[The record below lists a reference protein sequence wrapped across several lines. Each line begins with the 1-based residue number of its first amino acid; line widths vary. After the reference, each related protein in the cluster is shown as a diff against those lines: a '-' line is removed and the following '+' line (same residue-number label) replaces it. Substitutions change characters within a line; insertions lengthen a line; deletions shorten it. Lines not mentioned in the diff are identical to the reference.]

1 MTSATLNLG
10 EIAAFWRNSRRLY
23 TIYSALNRTF
33 EIGLPLC
40 RDLEYPIDRS
50 EPEIVERV
58 RNWFDEMDTRVQ
70 VWQLRQLLQSTNLQT
85 EENLRALLRRHM
97 DNNQNGE
104 VDRDK
109 IDFLLVQYFA
119 HCAPH
124 GLYEQQISMAEVA
137 RVLEPVLGALPESY
151 PEWAEGLDIKLEK
164 LNRCNSLE
172 ELQKL
177 GALLEVRELKL
188 ALRERYFDNPCLVA
202 FTRFNFLARRA
213 FFRAMHLDLHAIR
226 NAINELEGRGVTEV
240 DCSEAGLSDHETM
253 EHIRHVVHQWKTPF
267 RAPYTGGASFGQLIL
282 LRHALQKALGHET
295 VAESAAES
303 EDHAAPEVPET
314 GTARLA
320 VAARNAGAEVSGDG
334 FDRSGL
340 EEFLPAAQPSA
351 AASMVVAPVAAAPAA
366 PAKPAEISVSSEV
379 PAVVPEVPAGPE
391 VSAVPPP
398 LSAEP
403 FAPPVP
409 APVAAPVQAPI
420 VTPIVTN
427 DQSSEPP
434 VPLSDLVARSAP
446 PSEPVVPPHQA
457 VERVQEDDYLGHCV
471 ADITQ
476 QLQAV
481 PSRRMPGVSAIT
493 LAGCKLLIATW
504 EAEAFTQADDELSV
518 TLRRAVA
525 ARTIL
530 HVSVER
536 FKKSVPTDLSA
547 AIEIAETAV
556 GELRIQ
562 VEKAKQ
568 AENIDAAVNL
578 AATTKRLLALIE
590 EGVRLRS

>member
-1 MTSATLNLG
+1 MTTATVNLG
-10 EIAAFWRNSRRLY
+10 EIAAFWRNARRLY

-50 EPEIVERV
+50 EPEVMDRV
-58 RNWFDEMDTRVQ
+58 RNWFDQMDTHVQ

-97 DNNQNGE
+97 DNNQNTE

-109 IDFLLVQYFA
+109 IDFLMVQYFA

-124 GLYEQQISMAEVA
+124 GLYEQQISLSEVA
-137 RVLEPVLGALPESY
+137 RVLEPVLGALPENY
-151 PEWAEGLDIKLEK
+151 PDWAEGLDIKLEK
-164 LNRCNSLE
+164 LNQCNSLE

-240 DCSEAGLSDHETM
+240 DCSEAGLTDHESM

-282 LRHALQKALGHET
+282 LRHALQKALGHE
-295 VAESAAES
+295 
-303 EDHAAPEVPET
+303 
-314 GTARLA
+314 
-320 VAARNAGAEVSGDG
+320 VSGEITEQVAPVQPQIVSASPAAVEASSAEI
-334 FDRSGL
+334 DRNL
-340 EEFLPAAQPSA
+340 EEFLPAPQPA
-351 AASMVVAPVAAAPAA
+351 AASPVVKEKPAEEQAAPAI
-366 PAKPAEISVSSEV
+366 PLV
-379 PAVVPEVPAGPE
+379 PE
-391 VSAVPPP
+391 VSAVAPPP
-398 LSAEP
+398 
-403 FAPPVP
+403 APPSVASAAPPAP
-409 APVAAPVQAPI
+409 APV
-420 VTPIVTN
+420 
-427 DQSSEPP
+427 QSSEPP
-434 VPLSDLVARSAP
+434 VPLSDLAARSAP
-446 PSEPVVPPHQA
+446 PPAVIAAPQQPVD
-457 VERVQEDDYLGHCV
+457 RVQEDDYLAHCV
-471 ADITQ
+471 ADITR

-481 PSRRMPGVSAIT
+481 PARKSPGVSAIT
-493 LAGCKLLIATW
+493 LGGCKLLIATW
-504 EAEAFTQADDELSV
+504 EAEAFNHEDDELSI

-536 FKKSVPTDLSA
+536 FKKTVPTDLSA

-556 GELRIQ
+556 GELRQQ

-590 EGVRLRS
+590 EAVRLRS